1 MLKNNEELAVN
12 VNENIVPS
20 IASLNKFSFLVFESK
35 HLLMNWIL
43 FEKKSNTPKKLRLTE
58 IIQNGYPQMK
68 YELGQLSKKWDSEEQ
83 LKLNQIFTLAD
94 SYFSQETYIINRLN
108 SPAAYEITEFDSV
121 YVNQIKEGNPLPEL
135 ADNIKSQI
143 DEMYGNKNDLLLSY
157 NIKIEKSF
165 KTFSNRI
172 FLSGI
177 MLFIV
182 VIIIAFLIANT
193 TIFPIKYINKIIRRM
208 SFGELPN
215 QKIKTST
222 DEIGQMGI
230 ALNNLISGLRQK
242 VEFAKEIERGNFR
255 SYFKT
260 SGEKDVLGTSLLSM
274 RDSLAEASKYE
285 EIRQSENE
293 ERSWSAQGL
302 SEFNDLIR
310 EHSKSLEE
318 FSLVS
323 INKLTRYTNSQV
335 GGIYILNEENMK
347 DRFLELTGFYAYDR
361 HKFFEQKITPGENLV
376 GQCFLEK
383 DTIFITDVPE
393 NYLKIS
399 SGLGKENPKSI
410 LLVPLI
416 LNQKAYGV
424 IELASIYKFEEYKIE
439 FVEKIA
445 ETLASTI
452 ATIQINNQRSR
463 LIEETKDKSEI
474 EEKEKETLQK
484 RISELEKE
492 LKKLKEEK
500 ELSLPEQEE
509 NNTSN
514 NTKNNPE
521 IKDE

>member
-347 DRFLELTGFYAYDR
+347 DRFLELTGFYA
-361 HKFFEQKITPGENLV
+361 
-376 GQCFLEK
+376 
-383 DTIFITDVPE
+383 
-393 NYLKIS
+393 
-399 SGLGKENPKSI
+399 
-410 LLVPLI
+410 
-416 LNQKAYGV
+416 
-424 IELASIYKFEEYKIE
+424 
-439 FVEKIA
+439 
-445 ETLASTI
+445 
-452 ATIQINNQRSR
+452 
-463 LIEETKDKSEI
+463 
-474 EEKEKETLQK
+474 
-484 RISELEKE
+484 
-492 LKKLKEEK
+492 
-500 ELSLPEQEE
+500 
-509 NNTSN
+509 
-514 NTKNNPE
+514 
-521 IKDE
+521 